1 MCGKWAPTQMTAD
14 HDRHKCLISIR
25 CDMYYCF
32 YFASAIAFAFSLD
45 VFRFHD
51 IIIILRRCTLYREL
65 YIAQQTVFLHSVYV
79 SNNHWDKH
87 LQR

>member
-51 IIIILRRCTLYREL
+51 IIIILRRCTLCGA
-65 YIAQQTVFLHSVYV
+65 IHSTT
-79 SNNHWDKH
+79 NCIFA
-87 LQR
+87 